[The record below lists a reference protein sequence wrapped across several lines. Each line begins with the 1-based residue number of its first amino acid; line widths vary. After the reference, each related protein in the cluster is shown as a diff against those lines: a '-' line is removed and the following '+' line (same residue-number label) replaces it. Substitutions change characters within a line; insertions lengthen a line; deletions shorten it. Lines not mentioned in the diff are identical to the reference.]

1 MSAAERRA
9 GASLAGV
16 FGLRMFGLFLILPV
30 LSVHASHLA
39 GGDNLALVGM
49 ALGIYGLAQGFLQIP
64 FGMAS
69 DRWGRKP
76 VLYVGLAVFALGSFL
91 GVGATDIWTVIAA
104 RSNPS
109 PIVRMSTLRSGNE
122 LRSSAVLLYITSAA
136 ITPNSVHKPN
146 VSRIRRRKFGL
157 RRESA
162 KRVPTLLRVS
172 MTSLHPL
179 YKLIRPR
186 N

>member
-1 MSAAERRA
+1 MSAAELRA

-69 DRWGRKP
+69 TAWGGKP
-76 VLYVGLAVFALGSFL
+76 VLSGGLCLSALGRFL
-91 GVGATDIWTVIAA
+91 GAGPTEIWRVIAA
-104 RSNPS
+104 PS
-109 PIVRMSTLRSGNE
+109 LQGAGPI
-122 LRSSAVLLYITSAA
+122 SSVAMPFAA
-136 ITPNSVHKPN
+136 AP
-146 VSRIRRRKFGL
+146 
-157 RRESA
+157 
-162 KRVPTLLRVS
+162 
-172 MTSLHPL
+172 
-179 YKLIRPR
+179 PR
-186 N
+186 D